1 MRALSIVGLTAAF
14 LARCGQDT
22 ASTANHIAP
31 IAAGAIPEQI
41 GGCDKGCEKS
51 NRFLQ
56 WQSYLAPL
64 VEIHRKQSKCAS
76 VEWVTV
82 DIDSD
87 PDNPQFYVTC
97 KNNLGHLY
105 NTFYSKS
112 QIDAGKTA
120 SSEPVSRAKAVE
132 VCKRELMKLFPENRI
147 VGQEFYVAPNG
158 SARVTYDIRW
168 QELTGKL
175 HA

>member
-97 KNNLGHLY
+97 KKTWGICTTRSIQRVRSTLEKLQAANLY
-105 NTFYSKS
+105 
-112 QIDAGKTA
+112 
-120 SSEPVSRAKAVE
+120 P
-132 VCKRELMKLFPENRI
+132 ELK
-147 VGQEFYVAPNG
+147 Q
-158 SARVTYDIRW
+158 
-168 QELTGKL
+168 
-175 HA
+175 